1 MLSLID
7 NPSAFAHFYTDEVMV
22 RGTPG
27 SEARRHI
34 AVALKACVFDGGFAD
49 PLDDGD
55 AESNM
60 RRIEISFP
68 LRAWPFTEP
77 PQTGDIAEF
86 DGTSFAVKSVS
97 RRLGDWVLDAR
108 EKGGAQ

>member
-1 MLSLID
+1 MDLTFD
-7 NPSAFAHFYTDEVMV
+7 NPSAFAPFYTDDVMV
-22 RGTPG
+22 RGASG

-34 AVALKACVFDGGFAD
+34 AVALKCCVFDGGFAD

-55 AESNM
+55 VESNV

-68 LRAWPFTEP
+68 ESAWPFTER

-108 EKGGAQ
+108 AKGGAQ